1 MLTKKTLS
9 YTSLTFQMEQG
20 MKEGCSPGEIQ
31 AAVIRAIRPGS
42 NLRNYLE
49 SRADI
54 TSDAFITVLR
64 SHYKERDSTS
74 VFHEMSNSVQ
84 LPGESENDFVLRV
97 MSLRQKVLTLSREER
112 CPFHETLVRKRF
124 FHAIFTGLKHNSIRL
139 VADCVESCNNI

>member
-1 MLTKKTLS
+1 
-9 YTSLTFQMEQG
+9 MEQG

-31 AAVIRAIRPGS
+31 ASVIRAIRHGS

-64 SHYKERDSTS
+64 SHHKEMDSTS

-97 MSLRQKVLTLSREER
+97 MSLRQKV
-112 CPFHETLVRKRF
+112 F
-124 FHAIFTGLKHNSIRL
+124 
-139 VADCVESCNNI
+139 NIVP